1 VSTVHHRGLG
11 SGGRNGLGSVVG
23 LPRIC
28 GLFLIWG
35 VGSLAGVGGS
45 DSVCLEVW
53 GIFWV

>member
-1 VSTVHHRGLG
+1 VSTVHHRCLG